1 MVAWRGKMAK
11 DGARALFWICLG
23 RRQRFISVGYFRKRT
38 LCLSS
43 AHSVKGSELPL
54 LFFAKWQSRCLR
66 GELHSRSAG
75 TEKLDLEI
83 PSLGR

>member
-43 AHSVKGSELPL
+43 AHSVDKGASFLCSFSPNGRVDACGANCIRGRLEL
-54 LFFAKWQSRCLR
+54 K
-66 GELHSRSAG
+66 
-75 TEKLDLEI
+75 
-83 PSLGR
+83 SLI